1 MWRIVTDTPTTRRS
15 APCCALLRTTH
26 PGDTHRRAAA
36 EQRGG
41 RPVLWQMFD
50 MLAGTHVGTEST
62 LITFADRAC
71 AHGTLPD
78 PQPDAVEAL
87 DYEGA
92 CV

>member
-1 MWRIVTDTPTTRRS
+1 MIRRFLYH
-15 APCCALLRTTH
+15 PCNS
-26 PGDTHRRAAA
+26 
-36 EQRGG
+36 
-41 RPVLWQMFD
+41 
-50 MLAGTHVGTEST
+50 HVGTEST

>member
-1 MWRIVTDTPTTRRS
+1 
-15 APCCALLRTTH
+15 
-26 PGDTHRRAAA
+26 
-36 EQRGG
+36 
-41 RPVLWQMFD
+41 VLWQMFD